1 MSGRSENL
9 LRTSAVTFAGIAVG
23 AVATLLL
30 AQVVG
35 HRLGAAGTGLFF
47 QAIALFAIVSNALQ
61 LGADTALVRTLSRHV
76 ALGRRDSL
84 RPVVRAAVRPVVAT
98 ALVVSVAV
106 FVAAPQISA
115 VVAPNDPA
123 YGAAVLRIMAPFL
136 APAALVAVLLGGT
149 RGIGSTL
156 PYTAL
161 QNLTLPLSRLLLVGL
176 AMAVGLDV
184 QWVAGVWAAPLLATA
199 VAAALVLSRQ
209 LRREGGSLPSPGP
222 AATAGFWRFAIPR
235 GASTLLERALDWA
248 GVLIVLAVAGPVL
261 GGIYAVVNRCVNAGT
276 MIDQAARIVTGPRIS
291 RALAVG
297 DRAQASALFLDVTR
311 GIVAV
316 AWPFY
321 LTLAVFAP
329 AVLSLFGPEFVSGA
343 LPLALVSLA
352 MMLSTTAG
360 MVQSIL
366 LMGGR
371 SSWQLFNRIA
381 QLATLV
387 VVTAV
392 LVPPLGLTGAALG
405 WMAAIL
411 VDTTLATVQ
420 VAIGLGI
427 HSSPRLIVLP
437 AGLALAVFGGG
448 GLLCASA
455 FGQTVPAL
463 LLSGAAMALVYI
475 AACVLLRR
483 PLGFDALLPR
493 RMTTRVIGP
502 TAAPRPDLTRI
513 ER

>member
-1 MSGRSENL
+1 MTGRSENL
-9 LRTSAVTFAGIAVG
+9 LRASVVTFAGIAIG

-30 AQVVG
+30 AQVIG

-61 LGADTALVRTLSRHV
+61 LGADTALVRTLSRKV
-76 ALGRRDSL
+76 ALGQRSDL
-84 RPVVRAAVRPVVAT
+84 VPVVRGAVGPVVAV
-98 ALVVSVAV
+98 ALVVSVVV
-106 FVAAPQISA
+106 FVAAAPLAA
-115 VVAPNDPA
+115 VVTPNDPA
-123 YGAAVLRIMAPFL
+123 YGASVLRIMAPFL
-136 APAALVAVLLGGT
+136 APGALLAVLLGGT

-161 QNLTLPLSRLLLVGL
+161 QNLALPVSRLLLVGL
-176 AMAVGLDV
+176 GMTVGLGV
-184 QWVAGVWAAPLLATA
+184 EWVAGAWAAPLVV
-199 VAAALVLSRQ
+199 VAAIAAVLLAQQ
-209 LRREGGSLPSPGP
+209 LRRAGDPFGAPSP
-222 AATAGFWRFAIPR
+222 ASTREFWRFAIPR
-235 GASTLLERALDWA
+235 GASTVLERALDWA

-297 DRAQASALFLDVTR
+297 DRDQASALFLHVTR

-329 AVLSLFGPEFVSGA
+329 AVLSLFGPEFVAGA
-343 LPLALVSLA
+343 LPLALVSIA

-371 SSWQLFNRIA
+371 SSWQLGNRIA
-381 QLATLV
+381 QLVTLV
-387 VVTAV
+387 VVTVV
-392 LVPPLGLTGAALG
+392 LVPPLGLLGAALG
-405 WMAAIL
+405 WTAAIL

-420 VAIGLGI
+420 VAVKLGI
-427 HSSPRLIVLP
+427 HSSPRLVVLP
-437 AGLALAVFGGG
+437 AGLALAIFGGG
-448 GLLCASA
+448 GALCAA
-455 FGQTVPAL
+455 VLGQTVPAL
-463 LLSGAAMALVYI
+463 LTSGAVLALAYV
-475 AACVLLRR
+475 AACILLRR
-483 PLGFDALLPR
+483 QLGFDALIPR
-493 RMTTRVIGP
+493 RMTTRVIGLP
-502 TAAPRPDLTRI
+502 AAPLPDLTRI